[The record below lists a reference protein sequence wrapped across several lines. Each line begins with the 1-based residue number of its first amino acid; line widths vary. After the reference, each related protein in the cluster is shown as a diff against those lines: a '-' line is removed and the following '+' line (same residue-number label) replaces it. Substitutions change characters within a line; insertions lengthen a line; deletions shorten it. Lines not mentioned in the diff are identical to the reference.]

1 MVADSKKISK
11 KFNNDWENEPTF
23 DQLNNDVIGMSGIQ
37 ETIRAN
43 ILTYKELK
51 EGGKKISVQAG
62 KSDMRPLLVRKQ
74 QEWKYPALEEPF
86 LNTPRMFQITP
97 RTAEDEASAKQ
108 NGILIN
114 YQYGT
119 LMDKTKLVGDIVRTF
134 VDEGTVIVKS
144 GWEAEYKTKTVQK
157 EVPVYASAEE
167 SMGIIQEALQSGQ
180 MSREQAKAVIES
192 GKPMQIGTE
201 IKDVEEEVLVKNQ
214 PTHEVLDGANVG
226 IDPTCEGDLSKA
238 QFVWHEY
245 ETSFAELMENQY
257 DSETGHGYYRNI
269 GDAIAKGGDGSDYY
283 DLNSPDKV
291 EENFKFTDKA
301 RKKLKAVEYWGY
313 WDINNDGKLVGI
325 VAEWVNGV
333 LVRLEKNPFP
343 HGRLPFSIAYNMPV
357 LRSTR
362 GEPDAELIAENQE
375 AIGKL
380 VRAAHDI
387 SSTNA
392 VGQEFIDTNLF
403 VSQADKNQYEKG
415 NTVYVNSGI
424 DVKRAIHRR
433 SVDPIDPGVFNM
445 IQANTQEAETLTGTK
460 PFNGGGGSGAG
471 LGLAKIGL
479 DATAKRDLSTLRRLS
494 ALFVDMARMVIAMN
508 QTFLEEEQVVRITAG
523 EYVKVRRDDI
533 QGNVDLRVSISTPE
547 KDAQQAEQLGMILQ
561 TNAASMDPE
570 LYKIVLSKM
579 LDLQYLPEEAE
590 KIRSFEPK
598 PNPVQEET
606 QKLELENARLQN
618 EKLKAEMVSIQSI
631 VAERATRST
640 ENISADIK
648 NKLAQA
654 ELRAAQAELALAQAE
669 LAKSKSDE
677 LDQGFLDKASGA
689 FDKRKF
695 ANKEHDAMLKEEEA
709 GAKAK
714 NEFTARE
721 HAAVIAEES
730 KGADD
735 ATRTR

>member
-1 MVADSKKISK
+1 MNKTDNTRLTNWK
-11 KFNNDWENEPTF
+11 NEPTF
-23 DQLNNDVIGMSGIQ
+23 NDLNNDVVAMSGTQ
-37 ETIRAN
+37 EAIRAS

-51 EGGKKISVQAG
+51 DGGKKIVVQPG

-97 RTAEDEASAKQ
+97 RTAEDEASARQ
-108 NGILIN
+108 NGIMIN

-134 VDEGTVIVKS
+134 VDEGTVIVKT
-144 GWEAEYKTKTVQK
+144 GWEAEYKTKMVQK

-167 SMGIIQEALQSGQ
+167 SMGMIQEALQSGQ

-192 GKPMQIGTE
+192 GKPLQVGTE
-201 IKDVEEEVLVKNQ
+201 VKEVSEEVLVKNQ

-226 IDPTCEGDLSKA
+226 IDPTCEGDMRKA

-245 ETSFAELMENQY
+245 ETSFAELIENQY
-257 DSETGHGYYRNI
+257 DEETGHGYYRNI
-269 GDAIAKGGDGSDYY
+269 GAAIAKGGDSSDYY
-283 DLNSPDKV
+283 DLNSPDMV
-291 EENFKFTDKA
+291 RESFKFTDKA
-301 RKKLKAVEYWGY
+301 RKKLKAIEYWGY
-313 WDINNDGKLVGI
+313 WDIQGNGKLVSI
-325 VAEWVNGV
+325 VAEWVNDV

-362 GEPDAELIAENQE
+362 GEPDAKLIAENQE

-380 VRAAHDI
+380 SRAAYDI

-392 VGQEFIDTNLF
+392 VGQEFIDSNLF

-415 NTVYVNSGI
+415 NTVYVNSGM

-433 SVDPIDPGVFNM
+433 GVEAIDPAVFNL

-460 PFNGGGGSGAG
+460 PFAGGGGSGAG
-471 LGLAKIGL
+471 LGLAKISL

-494 ALFVDMARMVIAMN
+494 ALFVDMARMVISMN
-508 QTFLEEEQVVRITAG
+508 QTYLEEEQVVRVTAG
-523 EYVKVRRDDI
+523 EYVPVRRDDL
-533 QGNVDLRVSISTPE
+533 QGKIDLRVSISTPE
-547 KDAQQAEQLGMILQ
+547 KDAQQAESLSMVLQ

-570 LYKIVLSKM
+570 LYKIVLAKI

-590 KIRSFEPK
+590 KVRKFEPK
-598 PNPVQEET
+598 PDEAAQEL
-606 QKLELENARLQN
+606 QKLQMENARLEN
-618 EKLKAEMVSIQSI
+618 EKLKAEMVSIQSV

-695 ANKEHDAMLKEEEA
+695 AGKEHDAMLKEEEA

-714 NEFTARE
+714 TEFTARE
-721 HAAVIAEES
+721 HAAMIAEEN